1 MSNNKTNE
9 DFDDFFYTTWDY
21 VSDKVVDDNFWED
34 NQELIKSITF
44 DLYNFKDKSNITEK
58 QVGKILESIFF
69 NLIRQGVR
77 IRGGR

>member
-1 MSNNKTNE
+1 MSSIKTNE

>member
-1 MSNNKTNE
+1 MSSIKTNE

-44 DLYNFKDKSNITEK
+44 DLYNFKDKTNITEK